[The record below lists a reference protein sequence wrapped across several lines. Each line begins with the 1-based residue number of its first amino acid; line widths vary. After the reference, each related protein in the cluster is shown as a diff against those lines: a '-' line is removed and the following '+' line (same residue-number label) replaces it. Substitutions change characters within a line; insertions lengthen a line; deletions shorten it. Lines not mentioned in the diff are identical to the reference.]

1 MKRFFAIL
9 FRRDNFLST
18 VFVFGVM
25 YILGFIAVNIEVF
38 DPFTGAFEDFELTDL
53 YYNSFREEESFSNG
67 EVILFNIGNQ
77 DREMLALQID
87 EILKYNPA
95 VVGVNTLFHGRKE
108 PAQDSLLKSVISS
121 SDKIV
126 TATFITSMEDE
137 FNMDQSDPFF
147 EVRNEG
153 FSNLVG
159 EENATV
165 RLFNPEIK
173 TREKTYHSF
182 ALEIF
187 KKYKPQAAAE
197 FLSRD
202 NEDEVIH
209 YQGHLESFIAFD
221 DYEIFDPTQDWSIL
235 EGKIVLLGYLGTP
248 MGSKY
253 EIEDKHFTP
262 LNEELAG
269 RSLPDM
275 YGTVIQANI
284 LAMMIEGEFVNYL
297 SNRTVFIIAFILTYL
312 HLALFISLSMKIEI
326 WFEPLTKV
334 IQLFSTVLI
343 FYLILLLFS
352 NYRLKIDSGLILA
365 GVLLCGDLLDFYEST
380 VNFLHKKFGFKS
392 ILIENEL

>member
-1 MKRFFAIL
+1 
-9 FRRDNFLST
+9 
-18 VFVFGVM
+18 M
-25 YILGFIAVNIEVF
+25 YLLGFIAVNIEVF

-53 YYNSFREEESFSNG
+53 YYNSFRDEENFSNG

-77 DREMLALQID
+77 DREMLAYQIQ
-87 EILKYNPA
+87 EILQYNPA
-95 VVGVNTLFHGRKE
+95 VVGVNTLFHGKKD
-108 PAQDSLLKSVISS
+108 PLQDSILKSVIAN
-121 SDKIV
+121 DNRIV
-126 TATFITSMEDE
+126 TATYIQSMENNFE
-137 FNMDQSDPFF
+137 MDQSDYFF
-147 EVRNEG
+147 EVKNQG

-173 TREKTYHSF
+173 DGENVYHSF
-182 ALEIF
+182 AVEIF
-187 KKYKPQAAAE
+187 KKYDPKAANQ
-197 FLSRD
+197 FLNRN
-202 NEDEVIH
+202 NEDEVIQ

-221 DYEIFDPTQDWSIL
+221 DYEIFDPSQDWSIL
-235 EGKIVLLGYLGTP
+235 EGKIILLGYLGTP
-248 MGSKY
+248 LGSEY

-284 LAMMIEGEFVNYL
+284 LAMMIEDDYVNYL
-297 SNRTVFIIAFILTYL
+297 SDTAVFIIAFILTYL

-334 IQLFSTVLI
+334 IQLFSTVI
-343 FYLILLLFS
+343 VFYIILLLFA
-352 NYRLKIDSGLILA
+352 NYRIKLDSGLILA

-380 VNFLHKKFGFKS
+380 VNFLHKKFGFES

>member
-25 YILGFIAVNIEVF
+25 YLLGFIAVNIEVF

-77 DREMLALQID
+77 DREMLAYQIQ
-87 EILKYNPA
+87 EILQYNPA
-95 VVGVNTLFHGRKE
+95 VVGVNTLFHGKKDPR
-108 PAQDSLLKSVISS
+108 QDSILKSVIAN
-121 SDKIV
+121 DNRIV
-126 TATFITSMEDE
+126 TATFIHSMENE
-137 FNMDQSDPFF
+137 VEMDQSDSYF
-147 EVRNEG
+147 EVQTQG

-159 EENATV
+159 EENSTV

-173 TREKTYHSF
+173 HGDNVYHSF
-182 ALEIF
+182 AVEVF
-187 KKYKPQAAAE
+187 KKYNPDATEK
-197 FLSRD
+197 FLNRD
-202 NEDEVIH
+202 NEDEVIQ

-221 DYEIFDPTQDWSIL
+221 DYEIFDPSQDWSIL

-248 MGSKY
+248 MGSVY

-275 YGTVIQANI
+275 YGTVIQANV
-284 LAMMIEGEFVNYL
+284 LAMMIEGDYVNYL
-297 SNRTVFIIAFILTYL
+297 SDTAVFIIAFILTYL

-334 IQLFSTVLI
+334 IQLFSTVII
-343 FYLILLLFS
+343 FYIILLLFA
-352 NYRLKIDSGLILA
+352 NYRIKLDSGLILA

-380 VNFLHKKFGFKS
+380 VNFLNKKFGFQS